1 MGKDNTGINNS
12 GDRNSGDWNSGD
24 WNSGDWNSGNRNSG
38 YRNSGDW
45 NSGNRNSGD
54 WNSGNWNSGGW
65 NSGNRNSGGWNSGN
79 RNSGYWNSGDWNS
92 GMFNRDSPK
101 MRLFEKDLDM
111 TVEEFYGTHN
121 IYMRLPLN
129 RWIDKTDMTAEEKEG
144 TDSWKTTGGI
154 LRTLDYKE
162 AHRVW
167 WSENTDDHERFLNLP
182 GFDWEI
188 FTEIT
193 GIEKDTG
200 KEESIEIEG
209 KKYTLDEIKK
219 ALGK

>member
-1 MGKDNTGINNS
+1 MGKDNTGIDNS
-12 GDRNSGDWNSGD
+12 GYRNSGSRNSGYCNSGYGNSGNWNSGDWNSGD
-24 WNSGDWNSGNRNSG
+24 WNSGDWNSGDWNSGRRNSG
-38 YRNSGDW
+38 YGNSGD
-45 NSGNRNSGD
+45 
-54 WNSGNWNSGGW
+54 
-65 NSGNRNSGGWNSGN
+65 
-79 RNSGYWNSGDWNS
+79 WNSGDWNS

>member
-38 YRNSGDW
+38 YRNSGYR
-45 NSGNRNSGD
+45 NSGDGNSGD
-54 WNSGNWNSGGW
+54 WNSGNG
-65 NSGNRNSGGWNSGN
+65 
-79 RNSGYWNSGDWNS
+79 NSGDWNS